1 MGVGRRA
8 PQRVRARYA
17 KALAEIPLAITSF
30 SGIDPGGL
38 VTIGEAEIDGRE
50 LHFGLLYAIPRLWI
64 SFPDRLP
71 PVLGFVTGLDSGTTD
86 LHITDL
92 DHLEWA
98 RQAGRAARIKREAV
112 TVWQA
117 AQREC
122 EG

>member
-8 PQRVRARYA
+8 PHQVRARYA
-17 KALAEIPLAITSF
+17 RALAEIPLPITSF

-38 VTIGEAEIDGRE
+38 VTIGEAEIGGRK

-71 PVLGFVTGLDSGTTD
+71 PVLGFVTGLDAQTTD

-98 RQAGRAARIKREAV
+98 RQAGRAAQIKREAV
-112 TVWQA
+112 AVWQA